1 MAFEQLPCVHLLPD
15 FQRDE
20 GSDEEFQEQ
29 MGGCHYTLL
38 IHRAAS
44 ASRMPACSTTLVI
57 LPLFPSPSQE
67 LSQFWQDVNLDI
79 CSYTAIDVNS

>member
-1 MAFEQLPCVHLLPD
+1 MAFEQLPCVPLLPD

-29 MGGCHYTLL
+29 MGGCHYMLL

-67 LSQFWQDVNLDI
+67 LSQFWQDVKVR
-79 CSYTAIDVNS
+79 AF